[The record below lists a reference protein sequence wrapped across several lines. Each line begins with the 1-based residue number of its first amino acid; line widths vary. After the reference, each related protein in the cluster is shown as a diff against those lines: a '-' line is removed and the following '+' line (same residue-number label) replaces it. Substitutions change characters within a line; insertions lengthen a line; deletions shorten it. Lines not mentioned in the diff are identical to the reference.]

1 VSGTGSQLWA
11 LARRSV
17 VRTIRQP
24 AAIVPAVGFPLFFL
38 AVISAGAS
46 SATKLP
52 GFPTDSYFK
61 FVLAGAFLQGA
72 LLAGVNGGTDLAV
85 DVESGFLNRLALTPI
100 RRLGVVVANVAGV
113 LTVSVIQLAAFLAI
127 GFAFGA
133 RIEGGVAGVAVLVAL
148 GLLTSAAFG
157 ALWAAVALRT
167 GSSEA
172 VQGAF
177 PLGFIVLGFSSFF
190 IPRGLITVGW
200 FKAVATWN
208 PASYLIEGMRSL
220 VITGWDGHA
229 LAMAFGVGA
238 GLAALGFAGAALALG
253 RRLAR

>member
-1 VSGTGSQLWA
+1 MSGTGSQLWA

-72 LLAGVNGGTDLAV
+72 LLAGVNGG
-85 DVESGFLNRLALTPI
+85 
-100 RRLGVVVANVAGV
+100 
-113 LTVSVIQLAAFLAI
+113 QLAAFLAI

>member
-17 VRTIRQP
+17 VRTLRQP
-24 AAIVPAVGFPLFFL
+24 AAIVPAIGFPLFFL
-38 AVISAGAS
+38 AVISPGAS

-52 GFPTDSYFK
+52 GFPTNSYFQ
-61 FVLAGAFLQGA
+61 FVLAGVFLQGA

-85 DVESGFLNRLALTPI
+85 DVESGFLNRLALTPM
-100 RRLGVVVANVAGV
+100 RRLSVVVANVAGV
-113 LTVSVIQLAAFLAI
+113 LTVSVIQLAAFLGIAY
-127 GFAFGA
+127 AFGA
-133 RIEGGVAGVAVLVAL
+133 RVHGGAGGIAVLVAL

-157 ALWAAVALRT
+157 AIWAAVGLRT

-190 IPRGLITVGW
+190 IPRALISVGW

-229 LAMAFGVGA
+229 LAMAFAVGA
-238 GLAALGFAGAALALG
+238 GLAALGFAAAVRALG
-253 RRLAR
+253 RRLA